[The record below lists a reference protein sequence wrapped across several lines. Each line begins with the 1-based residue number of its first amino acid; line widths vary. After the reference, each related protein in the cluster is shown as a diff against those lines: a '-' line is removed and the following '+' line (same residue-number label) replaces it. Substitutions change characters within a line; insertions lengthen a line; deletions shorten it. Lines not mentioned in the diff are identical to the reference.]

1 MNVVYPEEG
10 CGKTVSYVEID
21 AVQDRRSGH
30 AKIVEGGI
38 GERYITIGV
47 LAEQTKYFK
56 LAAAVYGK

>member
-1 MNVVYPEEG
+1 MNVIYPQAG

-21 AVQDRRSGH
+21 AVQGRKSGH

-38 GERYITIGV
+38 GERYIKIEV

-56 LAAAVYGK
+56 LEAAIYGK